1 MRLALPTLA
10 LLLFFGCSSGSSE
23 LDATSSDAALAR
35 DAGSDGDAL
44 PTDRGPLDALP
55 DLDGSG
61 SVDALG
67 TDALAVDAG
76 AVADSGNAED
86 TGAVADAG
94 EIADAGEVADAGATD
109 AGSMGC
115 GALGRQCS
123 MGVECGGNLAC
134 TNDRCFPVMP
144 NCGGF
149 AMARCPNTAPV
160 CLYFAGADY
169 GPCFTTAERNCLC
182 SDPTLRL
189 LFPMCP

>member
-10 LLLFFGCSSGSSE
+10 LLLFFGCSSSSGE
-23 LDATSSDAALAR
+23 LDATSSDAGLAR
-35 DAGSDGDAL
+35 DASGDVDAL
-44 PTDRGPLDALP
+44 PTDRGLLLDALP

-61 SVDALG
+61 SGDALG
-67 TDALAVDAG
+67 TDALAADAG
-76 AVADSGNAED
+76 APVDAGNAED
-86 TGAVADAG
+86 AG
-94 EIADAGEVADAGATD
+94 MVVDAGEVADAGATD

-134 TNDRCFPVMP
+134 TSDRCFPVMP

-149 AMARCPNTAPV
+149 VMARCPNTAPV